1 MKAIEVEGGDFE
13 EKESIGTSKSIDLTL
28 VSLMTKLIIRRQ
40 ITKFEFRVED
50 QNKKLLRLSNK
61 VASCANYIIYFY
73 F

>member
-1 MKAIEVEGGDFE
+1 MKVIEVEDGDFE
-13 EKESIGTSKSIDLTL
+13 EEESIGTYKIIDLTL

-61 VASCANYIIYFY
+61 VASCANYIIYLY